1 MTDCGNGIWK
11 YRLDKIIQNV
21 IFNNGGNG
29 AQTDDLIAPLKT
41 NQIWVPDYENMTLHP
56 SKGELYLG
64 EWTDYSVKGD
74 ANGDGKI
81 NLMDA
86 VIVQKVSLDMLTL
99 DGQNKLNADMNG
111 DGEIT
116 IYDAIMI
123 QKCALSQ

>member
-1 MTDCGNGIWK
+1 MKKALAIFICTLMLAGAVCVPAGA
-11 YRLDKIIQNV
+11 V
-21 IFNNGGNG
+21 IKE
-29 AQTDDLIAPLKT
+29 AETSQC
-41 NQIWVPDYENMTLHP
+41 
-56 SKGELYLG
+56 LG
-64 EWTDYSVKGD
+64 DI
-74 ANGDGKI
+74 NGDGKI